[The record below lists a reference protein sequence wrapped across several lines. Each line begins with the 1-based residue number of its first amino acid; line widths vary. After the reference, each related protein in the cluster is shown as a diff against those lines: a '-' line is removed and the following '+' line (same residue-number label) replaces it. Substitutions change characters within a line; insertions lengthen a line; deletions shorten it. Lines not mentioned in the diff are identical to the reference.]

1 VALKDLR
8 AEIDDEVSTL
18 LASDFAIE
26 VTNTQYVPSASDAA
40 ITFPDVT
47 ARSQGTKLIETCVL
61 YIDIRRSTELSFK
74 HHAPTVA
81 RLYTAFVRAMTRV
94 ARHYG
99 GHVRGIIGDRV
110 MVIFDR
116 DKCFTNA
123 VSCAI
128 AMNSVATYI
137 INKRFKA
144 NEVECGIGIDFGR
157 MLATK
162 TGVRRHGVEQAN
174 YRSLVWL
181 GRPANTA
188 SKLTD
193 LANKPELVEEVPVA
207 RVAYE
212 RTAGFAGVLDALGI
226 SPPSN
231 PSPYSNNNLSALGAL
246 FDPPPARNTLGTNP
260 SAMGGLFGLAAAA
273 PSNSEPA
280 WEWKDVPLKDFVSKL
295 DVEHGP
301 FRIVHKDPSF
311 KSFYITTE
319 TRTKRVATPAILMT
333 AEVWKGFRS
342 EQPNNNAVTKNLF
355 KRVGVRTPGYQG
367 VVFGGNVIF
376 LDLRDA

>member
-1 VALKDLR
+1 MGLKDLR

-18 LASDFAIE
+18 LGSDFAIE

-47 ARSQGTKLIETCVL
+47 ARSQGAKLIETCVL

-74 HHAPTVA
+74 HHARTVA

-123 VSCAI
+123 VNCAI
-128 AMNSVATYI
+128 AMNTVATYI

-144 NEVECGIGIDFGR
+144 NEVECGIGIDTGR

-162 TGVRRHGVEQAN
+162 TGVRRHGVEQGN

-193 LANKPELVEEVPVA
+193 LANKPALIEEVPIV

-212 RTAGFAGVLDALGI
+212 QTAGFGGLLNALALP
-226 SPPSN
+226 PPSN
-231 PSPYSNNNLSALGAL
+231 PSPYSTSNTNALSAL
-246 FDPPPARNTLGTNP
+246 FDPAPTRSTSQGNNP
-260 SAMGGLFGLAAAA
+260 LALGGLFGLAAAA
-273 PSNSEPA
+273 PTRSEF
-280 WEWKDVPLKDFVSKL
+280 EWRWRDVPLKEFVSQL
-295 DVEHGP
+295 SVEYGP
-301 FRIVHKDPSF
+301 FRIVHSDPSF
-311 KSFYITTE
+311 KSFFVTTE
-319 TRTKRVATPAILMT
+319 TRTKAATPAILMT

-342 EQPNNNAVTKNLF
+342 EQPNDKVVTDNLF
-355 KRVGVRTPGYQG
+355 KRVQVKTPGYKG

-376 LDLRDA
+376 PSLRDA

>member
-1 VALKDLR
+1 MVLKDLR

-18 LASDFAIE
+18 LSSDFAIE
-26 VTNTQYVPSASDAA
+26 VTNTQYVPSAGDAA

-74 HHAPTVA
+74 HHAHTVA

-94 ARHYG
+94 ARYHG

-123 VSCAI
+123 VNCAI
-128 AMNSVATYI
+128 AMNSVATYV

-144 NEVECGIGIDFGR
+144 NEVECGIGIDVGR

-174 YRSLVWL
+174 YRNLVWL

-193 LANKPELVEEVPVA
+193 LANKPALVEQVPVVH
-207 RVAYE
+207 VAYKK
-212 RTAGFAGVLDALGI
+212 TAGFADILNPLALP
-226 SPPSN
+226 PPSN
-231 PSPYSNNNLSALGAL
+231 PSPYGQNNLNALSAL
-246 FDPPPARNTLGTNP
+246 FDPRPTRSTTQGNNAL
-260 SAMGGLFGLAAAA
+260 AMGGLFGLAAAA
-273 PSNSEPA
+273 PSKA
-280 WEWKDVPLKDFVSKL
+280 
-295 DVEHGP
+295 GP
-301 FRIVHKDPSF
+301 D
-311 KSFYITTE
+311 
-319 TRTKRVATPAILMT
+319 
-333 AEVWKGFRS
+333 
-342 EQPNNNAVTKNLF
+342 
-355 KRVGVRTPGYQG
+355 
-367 VVFGGNVIF
+367 
-376 LDLRDA
+376 